1 MMQQMNV
8 WKMKVNDAW
17 VILWLNYCHM
27 HVVENVACV
36 SMSSADEEE
45 TLCQGI

>member
-1 MMQQMNV
+1 MGNIM
-8 WKMKVNDAW
+8 AE
-17 VILWLNYCHM
+17 LLS

>member
-1 MMQQMNV
+1 MGNIMA
-8 WKMKVNDAW
+8 K
-17 VILWLNYCHM
+17 ILS

-36 SMSSADEEE
+36 SMSSADEE